1 MNQIFKLFMV
11 NKEPYLTIDEEVSVG
26 DTAIVTVG
34 DQYPSVVE
42 CKNDDQINIFQ
53 RPNTSLT
60 KRYKVVM
67 KPSEISLDDS
77 VIQSL
82 LLNDMPVL
90 VEYDNGQINF
100 IE

>member
-1 MNQIFKLFMV
+1 
-11 NKEPYLTIDEEVSVG
+11 
-26 DTAIVTVG
+26 
-34 DQYPSVVE
+34 
-42 CKNDDQINIFQ
+42 
-53 RPNTSLT
+53 
-60 KRYKVVM
+60 M